1 MKSSKLFRPD
11 QYSYLLYPYKDLKG
25 FIERNTIPEAA
36 ISTSKLLQQL
46 VADKNVQIIEKDVN
60 GVYHFNGN
68 FKNANDLKAA
78 LVELSETAY
87 STLIAQDTSKVLQI
101 FEDVFNHKAFTGRS
115 GTFYGYEGLGSIY
128 WHMVSKLQLAVLET
142 CTAAIDSDQD
152 AVDIGNLL
160 DHYYEINAGIGVH
173 KSPELYGAFPTDAYS
188 HTPGGKGAQQP
199 GMTGQVKEDVL
210 SRFGELGVKVRNGA
224 VEFNPEILR
233 ADEFLTTK
241 EVFNYINLAKEKC
254 RIDLEVGSLGFT
266 YCQVPVIYQKASQ
279 AAIKVFLTN
288 GSISSFKGKSLDVQT
303 SQMLFNRGGEI
314 EKLVIS
320 VVKG

>member
-1 MKSSKLFRPD
+1 M
-11 QYSYLLYPYKDLKG
+11 
-25 FIERNTIPEAA
+25 
-36 ISTSKLLQQL
+36 
-46 VADKNVQIIEKDVN
+46 
-60 GVYHFNGN
+60 
-68 FKNANDLKAA
+68 
-78 LVELSETAY
+78 
-87 STLIAQDTSKVLQI
+87 
-101 FEDVFNHKAFTGRS
+101 
-115 GTFYGYEGLGSIY
+115 
-128 WHMVSKLQLAVLET
+128 
-142 CTAAIDSDQD
+142 
-152 AVDIGNLL
+152 
-160 DHYYEINAGIGVH
+160 
-173 KSPELYGAFPTDAYS
+173 
-188 HTPGGKGAQQP
+188 
-199 GMTGQVKEDVL
+199 
-210 SRFGELGVKVRNGA
+210 RNGA

-320 VVKG
+320 VVKA